1 VTAAVRGR
9 WKKRR
14 FVRQSIDLLLH
25 PQGWTLMLTA
35 SSPTW
40 NISSIQ
46 SRNSGSPSLTNDFSF
61 LMYGNAIKE

>member
-1 VTAAVRGR
+1 
-9 WKKRR
+9 
-14 FVRQSIDLLLH
+14 
-25 PQGWTLMLTA
+25 MLTA